1 MPHDHHDH
9 DSDNDHKH
17 DHKHERSDR
26 PTPVYSV
33 PPSASHARA
42 NDAGRTTSVHPASRN
57 ATTSENK
64 EPLARGA
71 GRGKV
76 LFIDAFSGIAGD
88 MLVGALIDLGVP
100 EQMLRDALSTLPLE
114 AYDLRLAR
122 RDRGGISALA
132 LDVIVHKEQPSRDYA
147 AICALIERA
156 VAVPEGA
163 RTLALR
169 AFAVL
174 AEAEAAVHGVRI
186 EDVHFHEVG
195 AVDSIVDIVAASV
208 ALDYLGATVMCSPL
222 PMGRG
227 FTRSAHGPLPLP
239 APATINCLRGVPT
252 CDAGIDGELVT
263 PTGACLVR
271 AAAKSFTRWPA
282 LSPLRIGFGAGTRE
296 LSDRPNVL
304 RVVLGDAAAEATAS
318 AVTHRLIELNV
329 DDLTGELAAVAVQ
342 AAFDAGALDVWTTP
356 IGMKKGRP
364 ALMISALAPVDLS
377 HEVGQALL
385 RESSSLGLR
394 IRDISRIERPRRMV
408 KVQTEFG
415 AIALK
420 IADGDDLPELAAPEY
435 EDCRIAA
442 ETHRIPVRQAYAAA
456 IAAYWS
462 QRSRPK

>member
-9 DSDNDHKH
+9 DH
-17 DHKHERSDR
+17 DHDHDSERGDR

-33 PPSASHARA
+33 PPSATHGRS
-42 NDAGRTTSVHPASRN
+42 NDPGRTTSVHPAASKHV
-57 ATTSENK
+57 ASSAGQ

-100 EQMLRDALSTLPLE
+100 EQMLRDALSTLQLE

-132 LDVIVHKEQPSRDYA
+132 LDVIVHKKQPSRDYA
-147 AICALIERA
+147 QIRALIERA
-156 VAVPEGA
+156 APIPEGA
-163 RTLALR
+163 RALALR

-186 EDVHFHEVG
+186 ENVHFHEVG

-208 ALDYLGATVMCSPL
+208 ALDYLGATVVCSPL

-227 FTRSAHGPLPLP
+227 FTRAAHGALPLP
-239 APATINCLRGVPT
+239 APATVSCLRGVPT
-252 CDAGIDGELVT
+252 YDAGIDGELVT

-271 AAAKSFTRWPA
+271 AAAKSFARWPS
-282 LSPLRIGFGAGTRE
+282 LSPARIGFGAGTRE

-304 RVVLGDAAAEATAS
+304 RLVLGDAASEATAS
-318 AVTHRLIELNV
+318 AATHRLIELNV
-329 DDLTGELAAVAVQ
+329 DDLTGELAAVTLH
-342 AAFDAGALDVWTTP
+342 AALEAGALDAWTTP

-377 HEVGQALL
+377 HDVGQALL

-394 IRDISRIERPRRMV
+394 IRDVSRIERPRRMV
-408 KVQTEFG
+408 RVQTEYG
-415 AIALK
+415 PIALK
-420 IADGDDLPELAAPEY
+420 VADGDDLPEQAAPEY
-435 EDCRIAA
+435 EDCRTAA
-442 ETHRIPVRQAYAAA
+442 ETHRIPVRHVYAAA
-456 IAAYWS
+456 IAAYWG
-462 QRSRPK
+462 QRSRSK

>member
-33 PPSASHARA
+33 PPSASHGRA

-57 ATTSENK
+57 AATSASK

-169 AFAVL
+169 AFTVL

-186 EDVHFHEVG
+186 EEVHFHEVG

-208 ALDYLGATVMCSPL
+208 ALDYLGATVVCSPL

-239 APATINCLRGVPT
+239 APATVSCLRGVPT
-252 CDAGIDGELVT
+252 YDAGIDGELVT

-271 AAAKSFTRWPA
+271 AVAKSFTRWPA
-282 LSPLRIGFGAGTRE
+282 LSPVRIGLGAGTRE

-342 AAFDAGALDVWTTP
+342 AAFDAGALDAWTTP

-377 HEVGQALL
+377 HQVGQALL

-394 IRDISRIERPRRMV
+394 IRDVSRIERPRRMV

-415 AIALK
+415 PIALK
-420 IADGDDLPELAAPEY
+420 VADGDDLPELAAPEY